1 MTTLRR
7 ADRRPALAALVI
19 GASALAAVTLAAAWP
34 SRPSS
39 GLWFWMLAC
48 ALSEYLWVR
57 LPVGRATLSMSSC
70 FNLAAL
76 LVLPRGE
83 AMLAV
88 AVSVAVGEAGFMH
101 KPAVRVAFN
110 SAQTALAVAAGSL
123 VFAALGG
130 SPGGLDGT
138 SGGLGAMVAR
148 LDLAPLA
155 AAALAYSVVNT
166 GAVSLAVSLS
176 EGVSPWRA
184 WRENF
189 GNGFELT
196 ARGALLSLGVL
207 VGIDYALAGPAGT
220 LLAALPLVVAH
231 QAYARRLGRLADERR
246 DETERAA

>member
-1 MTTLRR
+1 MR
-7 ADRRPALAALVI
+7 DERRPALAALVI
-19 GASALAAVTLAAAWP
+19 GTAALAAWALAVAWP
-34 SRPSS
+34 ARPSS

-48 ALSEYLWVR
+48 ALSERLWVR

-110 SAQTALAVAAGSL
+110 SAQTALAMAAGS
-123 VFAALGG
+123 FAFQALGG
-130 SPGGLDGT
+130 AP
-138 SGGLGAMVAR
+138 GGLGAMMAR
-148 LDLAPLA
+148 LELAPLA
-155 AAALAYSVVNT
+155 AAAIAYSVVNT
-166 GAVSLAVSLS
+166 GAVSLAVATSDGL
-176 EGVSPWRA
+176 SPWRA
-184 WRENF
+184 WRDNF

-231 QAYARRLGRLADERR
+231 QAYARRLERLADESPR
-246 DETERAA
+246 ERARAA